1 MDNNKLKL
9 AEERFYSRFEALN
22 SEILQEF
29 GKTIS
34 KFEGLSVSEAH
45 KLAQQMKNGR
55 EIDKIMEDLEKASQL
70 SRKDLEEL
78 LEIAAEENIEFAN
91 VYYEAKG
98 MDKVSYKDSKQFQ
111 NIVKSVEKT
120 TQGVFLNLSST
131 TAIKLLKDNGESYL
145 KGIREAYEDVID
157 RCVLAVATGQTN
169 YQKAMYDTIKQ
180 LSSSGVKKVYYE
192 NEGKKPYA
200 RRLDSSVRQN
210 ILEGVRQVN
219 IGVQGMD
226 KVSYKDSKQF
236 QDIVKSV
243 EKTTQ
248 GVFLNL
254 SSTTAIKLL
263 KDNGESYLK
272 GIREAY
278 EDVIDRCVLAVATG
292 QMDYQKAM
300 YDTIKQLSSSGV
312 KKIFYDNEGKRA
324 YARRLDSSVR
334 MNILDGVRQVN
345 IGIQEQVGKEFG
357 ADGVEVSHHVN
368 CAPDH
373 IHIDGQQFS
382 KKKFEKINNN
392 LTRPIAS
399 MNCRHFVFSIVLGVS
414 SPLYTKKQL
423 EEDRK
428 NNEKGFEYEG
438 KHYTLYE
445 GEQLQRK
452 IELAVRQ
459 QKDLQIIAKAS
470 NDKDTISK
478 SQSNITQLTQKYK
491 ELSKISGLPTK
502 MDRMRVVGYKRTNV
516 AKMK

>member
-34 KFEGLSVSEAH
+34 KFEGLTPTEAH
-45 KLAQQMKNGR
+45 ILAQQMKNGR

-131 TAIKLLKDNGESYL
+131 TAIKLLKDNGEGYL

-157 RCVLAVATGQTN
+157 RCVLAVATGQNN

-180 LSSSGVKKVYYE
+180 LANSGVRKIYYD
-192 NEGKKPYA
+192 NVGKKRPDGTIIKYPYS

-210 ILEGVRQVN
+210 ILDGVRQVN
-219 IGVQGMD
+219 IGV
-226 KVSYKDSKQF
+226 
-236 QDIVKSV
+236 
-243 EKTTQ
+243 
-248 GVFLNL
+248 
-254 SSTTAIKLL
+254 
-263 KDNGESYLK
+263 
-272 GIREAY
+272 
-278 EDVIDRCVLAVATG
+278 
-292 QMDYQKAM
+292 
-300 YDTIKQLSSSGV
+300 
-312 KKIFYDNEGKRA
+312 
-324 YARRLDSSVR
+324 
-334 MNILDGVRQVN
+334 
-345 IGIQEQVGKEFG
+345 QEQVGKEFG

-392 LTRPIAS
+392 LTRPVAS

-459 QKDLQIIAKAS
+459 QKDLQITSKAS
-470 NDKDTISK
+470 GNKEGVQTA
-478 SQSNITQLTQKYK
+478 QQNITSLTKKYK
-491 ELSKISGLPTK
+491 EFSEKAGLDTQ
-502 MDRMRVVGYKRTNV
+502 MQRMRVVGFKRINV
-516 AKMK
+516 NNMK

>member
-111 NIVKSVEKT
+111 DIVKSVEKT
-120 TQGVFLNLSST
+120 TQGVFANLSNT
-131 TAIKLLKDNGESYL
+131 TAIKLLKDNGEGYL

-157 RCVLAVATGQTN
+157 RCVLAVSTGQNN

-180 LSSSGVKKVYYE
+180 LANSGVRKIYYD
-192 NEGKKPYA
+192 NVGKKRPDGTIIKYPYS

-210 ILEGVRQVN
+210 ILDGVRQVN
-219 IGVQGMD
+219 IGV
-226 KVSYKDSKQF
+226 
-236 QDIVKSV
+236 
-243 EKTTQ
+243 
-248 GVFLNL
+248 
-254 SSTTAIKLL
+254 
-263 KDNGESYLK
+263 
-272 GIREAY
+272 
-278 EDVIDRCVLAVATG
+278 
-292 QMDYQKAM
+292 
-300 YDTIKQLSSSGV
+300 
-312 KKIFYDNEGKRA
+312 
-324 YARRLDSSVR
+324 
-334 MNILDGVRQVN
+334 
-345 IGIQEQVGKEFG
+345 QEQVGKEFG

-392 LTRPIAS
+392 LTRPVAS

-502 MDRMRVVGYKRTNV
+502 MDRMRVVGYQRVNV
-516 AKMK
+516 NNMK

>member
-1 MDNNKLKL
+1 MNNDKLEL
-9 AEERFYSRFEALN
+9 ALERFVRRFEEFNTKVL
-22 SEILQEF
+22 EEF

-34 KFEGLSVSEAH
+34 KFDQLTPSQAH
-45 KLAQQMKNGR
+45 KLAQQLKNGR
-55 EIDKIMEDLEKASQL
+55 DIDKILDDLERISEL
-70 SRKDLEEL
+70 SRKDIEDL
-78 LEIAAEENIEFAN
+78 LEITAKENIAFAN
-91 VYYEAKG
+91 TYYEAKA
-98 MDKVSYKDSKQFQ
+98 MDKISYETSKQFQ
-111 NIVKSVEKT
+111 DLVKAVEKT
-120 TQGVFLNLSST
+120 TKGEFTNLSKT
-131 TAIKLLKDNGESYL
+131 TALKLLKDNGEGYL

-180 LSSSGVKKVYYE
+180 LSSSGVKKIYYN
-192 NEGKKPYA
+192 NEGK
-200 RRLDSSVRQN
+200 Q
-210 ILEGVRQVN
+210 E
-219 IGVQGMD
+219 
-226 KVSYKDSKQF
+226 
-236 QDIVKSV
+236 
-243 EKTTQ
+243 
-248 GVFLNL
+248 
-254 SSTTAIKLL
+254 
-263 KDNGESYLK
+263 
-272 GIREAY
+272 
-278 EDVIDRCVLAVATG
+278 
-292 QMDYQKAM
+292 
-300 YDTIKQLSSSGV
+300 
-312 KKIFYDNEGKRA
+312 

-392 LTRPIAS
+392 LTRPVAS

-478 SQSNITQLTQKYK
+478 AQSNITQLTQKYK

-502 MDRMRVVGYKRTNV
+502 MDRMRVVGYKRTST
-516 AKMK
+516 K

>member
-1 MDNNKLKL
+1 MNNDKLNL
-9 AEERFYSRFEALN
+9 ALERFVRRFEEFNTEVL
-22 SEILQEF
+22 EEF
-29 GKTIS
+29 GKTIK
-34 KFEGLSVSEAH
+34 KFEKLTPSQAH

-55 EIDKIMEDLEKASQL
+55 DIDKILDNLERISEL
-70 SRKDLEEL
+70 SRKDIEDL
-78 LEIAAEENIEFAN
+78 LEIAAKENIDFAN
-91 VYYEAKG
+91 TYYEAKK
-98 MDKVSYKDSKQFQ
+98 MDKISY
-111 NIVKSVEKT
+111 ET
-120 TQGVFLNLSST
+120 
-131 TAIKLLKDNGESYL
+131 
-145 KGIREAYEDVID
+145 
-157 RCVLAVATGQTN
+157 
-169 YQKAMYDTIKQ
+169 
-180 LSSSGVKKVYYE
+180 
-192 NEGKKPYA
+192 
-200 RRLDSSVRQN
+200 
-210 ILEGVRQVN
+210 
-219 IGVQGMD
+219 
-226 KVSYKDSKQF
+226 SKQF
-236 QDIVKSV
+236 QDIVKAV
-243 EKTTQ
+243 EKTTK
-248 GVFLNL
+248 GEFTNL
-254 SSTTAIKLL
+254 SKTTALKLL
-263 KDNGESYLK
+263 KDNGKPLYLDIK
-272 GIREAY
+272 KAY
-278 EDVIDRCVLAVATG
+278 NEVIDRCVIAVSTG
-292 QMDYQKAM
+292 QYDYQKAM

-312 KKIFYDNEGKRA
+312 KKIYYDNKGKKA

-373 IHIDGQQFS
+373 IYIDGQQFS

-392 LTRPIAS
+392 LTRPVAS

-502 MDRMRVVGYKRTNV
+502 MDRMRVVGYQRVNV
-516 AKMK
+516 NKLK

>member
-1 MDNNKLKL
+1 MMNNEKLEL
-9 AEERFYSRFEALN
+9 AIERFYSRFEALN

-34 KFEGLSVSEAH
+34 KFEGLTPTEAH
-45 KLAQQMKNGR
+45 KLAQQLKNGR

-111 NIVKSVEKT
+111 DIVKSVEKT
-120 TQGVFLNLSST
+120 TQGVFANLSST
-131 TAIKLLKDNGESYL
+131 TAIKLLKDNGEGYL
-145 KGIREAYEDVID
+145 MGIREAYKDVID
-157 RCVLAVATGQTN
+157 RCVLAVSTGQNN

-219 IGVQGMD
+219 IGVQ
-226 KVSYKDSKQF
+226 
-236 QDIVKSV
+236 
-243 EKTTQ
+243 
-248 GVFLNL
+248 
-254 SSTTAIKLL
+254 
-263 KDNGESYLK
+263 
-272 GIREAY
+272 
-278 EDVIDRCVLAVATG
+278 
-292 QMDYQKAM
+292 
-300 YDTIKQLSSSGV
+300 
-312 KKIFYDNEGKRA
+312 
-324 YARRLDSSVR
+324 
-334 MNILDGVRQVN
+334 
-345 IGIQEQVGKEFG
+345 EQVGKEFG

-392 LTRPIAS
+392 LTRPVAS

>member
-1 MDNNKLKL
+1 MNNDKLEL
-9 AEERFYSRFEALN
+9 AIEKFVQRFEKFNTEVL
-22 SEILQEF
+22 EEF

-34 KFEGLSVSEAH
+34 KFNGLTASQAH
-45 KLAQQMKNGR
+45 KLAQQLKNGR

-70 SRKDLEEL
+70 SRKDIEDL
-78 LEIAAEENIEFAN
+78 LEITAKENIAFAN
-91 VYYEAKG
+91 TYYEAKA
-98 MDKVSYKDSKQFQ
+98 MDKVSY
-111 NIVKSVEKT
+111 ET
-120 TQGVFLNLSST
+120 
-131 TAIKLLKDNGESYL
+131 
-145 KGIREAYEDVID
+145 
-157 RCVLAVATGQTN
+157 
-169 YQKAMYDTIKQ
+169 
-180 LSSSGVKKVYYE
+180 
-192 NEGKKPYA
+192 
-200 RRLDSSVRQN
+200 
-210 ILEGVRQVN
+210 
-219 IGVQGMD
+219 
-226 KVSYKDSKQF
+226 SKQF
-236 QDIVKSV
+236 QDIVKAV
-243 EKTTQ
+243 EKTTK
-248 GVFLNL
+248 GEFTNL
-254 SSTTAIKLL
+254 SKTTALKLL
-263 KDNGESYLK
+263 KDNGKPLYLDIK
-272 GIREAY
+272 KAY
-278 EDVIDRCVLAVATG
+278 NEVIDRCVLAVATG

-300 YDTIKQLSSSGV
+300 YDTIKQLSNSGI
-312 KKIFYDNEGKRA
+312 KKLYYENERKKP

-334 MNILDGVRQVN
+334 QNILEGVRQVN
-345 IGIQEQVGKEFG
+345 IGVQEQVGKEFG

-382 KKKFEKINNN
+382 KKQFERINNN
-392 LTRPIAS
+392 LIRPVAS

-478 SQSNITQLTQKYK
+478 AQSNITQLTQKYK

-502 MDRMRVVGYKRTNV
+502 MDRMRVIGYKRTNV
-516 AKMK
+516 KKKK